1 MTQQLKIERFNK
13 DLPLIADLRALI
25 KEKYA
30 DLFYAVIVHGSVA
43 TNEVVPYSDFDGL
56 LIIKDEFANSNRLQR
71 FKLDS
76 TKLILKFDPLQHH
89 GWFQIKESDLNNYP
103 QYYLPYEI
111 LEHSKVIFSRKDDL
125 LLNIKFD
132 ESKID
137 YKKSLSQL
145 ITGIQQQLDGDV
157 SKMRMYE
164 FKSYLSKIML
174 LPSMYYS
181 AKYRKGI
188 FKKDSF
194 ELVKPL
200 VSENAWHCI
209 EVSSD
214 IRQNWS
220 YKISVFQK
228 RIMTLPN
235 RIFRRLTKRYIS
247 PNIPQEFSNKIDSKF
262 YKSLE
267 ELIDKINKDIFVA

>member
-1 MTQQLKIERFNK
+1 MTQQIKIEQYSKN
-13 DLPLIADLRALI
+13 LPLIADLRALI
-25 KEKYA
+25 RAKYE

-43 TNEVVPYSDFDGL
+43 TDEIVPYSDFDGL
-56 LIIKDEFANSNRLQR
+56 LIVKDDFVKSKQLAS
-71 FKLDS
+71 FKS
-76 TKLILKFDPLQHH
+76 ESMKLILKFDPLQHH
-89 GWFQIKESDLNNYP
+89 GWFQITENDLNNYP

-111 LEHSKVIFSRKDDL
+111 LEHSKVVFSRKDDL
-125 LLNIKFD
+125 ILNIKFD

-145 ITGIQQQLDGDV
+145 IAGIQQQSNGGV
-157 SKMRMYE
+157 SKMRMYD

-181 AKYRKGI
+181 AKHQKGI

-194 ELVKPL
+194 ELIKPL

-220 YKISVFQK
+220 YKVSVFQK

-247 PNIPQEFSNKIDSKF
+247 PKMPQEFLNKIDSKF

-267 ELIDKINKDIFVA
+267 ELIDTINKDIFVA